1 MTPDTRALRLP
12 GSVGEIVAS
21 PPGPRV
27 GAFFDLDGTL
37 VAGFTAAVHAQ
48 DSLRRRAFGV
58 GEFLGLLGA
67 AISHR
72 LGGSDFEDLLR
83 QACRGQRGRLLNAL
97 DELGE
102 RLFVQEIAS
111 RIYPEMRELVRT
123 HLERGHTVV
132 ISSSAMTVQVEPV
145 ARFLG
150 VDNVLSNRFETDG
163 DGFLTGGVVDPILWG
178 PSKARAVQHFAEER
192 GVDLE
197 HSYFYADGDEDLP
210 LMHLVGH
217 PRPTNPQGKL
227 AAVAAR
233 RGWPVLTLASRGGGA
248 IGQLRNLA
256 GISSL
261 LPVAVGAVG
270 IGLLTRNKR
279 RGVNFLTA
287 NWFPLVLAVNGVTL
301 NVRGQHNL
309 TARRP
314 AVFIFNHRNNFDP
327 FIIAALVHDNFT
339 GVAKKELEKHPI
351 IGTLGRLLDTAFIDR
366 DDARSAVGSLHQIE
380 EHAKMGLSVVVAPEG
395 TRLDTTEVGPFK
407 KGPFRIAMSAGIPI
421 VPIVIRNAEA
431 IAGRDSST
439 MNPGTVDVVVLPP
452 ITVDHWTI
460 PELPDRIGEI
470 RQLYLDTLKDWPG
483 EQAEPDGER
492 TRATSAN
499 SRSAASRQ
507 NRDGAKGLSVKK
519 SSRGFGDRG

>member
-1 MTPDTRALRLP
+1 MSPDIRALRLP
-12 GSVGEIVAS
+12 GSVDEIAAS
-21 PPGPRV
+21 PPGPCV
-27 GAFFDLDGTL
+27 GAFLDLDGTL
-37 VAGFTAAVHAQ
+37 VAGSIAAVHAQ
-48 DSLRRRAFGV
+48 DSSRRRAFGV
-58 GEFLGLLGA
+58 GDFLALFGA
-67 AISHR
+67 ALNFR

-83 QACRGQRGRLLNAL
+83 QACRGQRGQLLNEL

-102 RLFVQEIAS
+102 RFFVQEIAS
-111 RIYPEMRELVRT
+111 RIYPEMRELVRA

-132 ISSSAMTVQVEPV
+132 IISTAMTNQVEPV

-150 VDNVLSNRFETDG
+150 VDNVLCNRFETDA
-163 DGFLTGGVVDPILWG
+163 DGSLTGGVVEPILWG
-178 PSKARAVQHFAEER
+178 PRKARAVQQFAEER
-192 GVDLE
+192 GVDFK

-210 LMHLVGH
+210 LMYLVGH

-233 RGWPVLTLASRGGGA
+233 RGWPVLTFASRGGGA

-261 LPVAVGAVG
+261 LPVAASAVG

-287 NWFPLVLAVNGVTL
+287 NWFRLVLAVNGVTL
-301 NVRGQHNL
+301 TVRGQHHL

-327 FIIAALVHDNFT
+327 FIIAALVRDNFT

-351 IGTLGRLLDTAFIDR
+351 VGTLGRLLDTAFIDR

-380 EHAKMGLSVVVAPEG
+380 EHAKKGLSVVVAPEG

-452 ITVDHWTI
+452 ITVEHWTI
-460 PELPDRIGEI
+460 PELPDRIGEV
-470 RQLYLDTLKDWPG
+470 RQLYLDTLKNWPG
-483 EQAEPDGER
+483 EHATPA
-492 TRATSAN
+492 RARNRAGVAK

-507 NRDGAKGLSVKK
+507 NRDSAKG
-519 SSRGFGDRG
+519 RP